1 MLPALLNEGFLPRSA
16 SIRNSTIP
24 PFLQLQNRE
33 YNLFFSCFLQEFSYK
48 RDISRN
54 EGLIMPRR
62 KKRGRPKGSKNSPKA
77 VSNSTGSE
85 ITVEDIQ
92 AVKALTERMGTEK
105 IQALAKVLAK

>member
-33 YNLFFSCFLQEFSYK
+33 YNLFSSCFLQEFSYK

-54 EGLIMPRR
+54 GFDYAETKEAWPTEGLEEQPE
-62 KKRGRPKGSKNSPKA
+62 SCFELNW
-77 VSNSTGSE
+77 
-85 ITVEDIQ
+85 Q
-92 AVKALTERMGTEK
+92 
-105 IQALAKVLAK
+105 